1 MNKQVLITGI
11 TGQDGSY
18 LAEYLLSI
26 GYEVHGFVRHVAMMD
41 QSKRLGRIYPILNK
55 LHLHGGVIENY
66 GSVFRVVELVK
77 PDECYHLAAQSF
89 ITESFEDGHTTL
101 NTNIIGTFNVLSAI
115 MELVRDCRF
124 YFAASSEMFGKAIE
138 SPQNELTPL
147 HPCSPYGV
155 SKVAGYDLT
164 RHFREAYDMFL
175 VSGIL
180 FNHESPRRG
189 MEFVTRK
196 ISRGVA
202 MIKLNMV
209 DSLHLGNLE
218 AKRDWGHSRDYV
230 QAMHM
235 MLQMDKPDD
244 YVIATGETHS
254 VGEFCE
260 CAFEEVGLNWKDYVV
275 VDAQFKRPH
284 DTPLLL
290 GDYSKAKAAIGWE
303 PTTKFATLVREMVQG
318 DMALLGEKP

>member
-1 MNKQVLITGI
+1 MSKRALITGI

-18 LAEYLLSI
+18 LAEYLLGM
-26 GYEVHGFVRHVAMMD
+26 GYEVHGVVRRMAMQNQLM
-41 QSKRLGRIYPILNK
+41 RLERISHILDK
-55 LHLHGGVIENY
+55 LILHAGSVENY
-66 GSVFRVVELVK
+66 GSMFRIVESVK

-89 ITESFEDGHTTL
+89 ITESFEDGHSTL
-101 NTNIIGTFNVLSAI
+101 NTNIIGTFNVLSVVK
-115 MELVRDCRF
+115 ELTPECRF
-124 YFAASSEMFGKAIE
+124 YFAASSEMFGRVTE
-138 SPQNELTPL
+138 SPQNELTPF

-164 RHFREAYDMFL
+164 RHFREAYGMFL

-202 MIKLNMV
+202 MIKLGMA
-209 DSLHLGNLE
+209 DSLCLGNLE

-230 QAMHM
+230 QVMHT
-235 MLQMDKPDD
+235 MLQADKPDD

-260 CAFEEVGLNWKDYVV
+260 YAFGELGLDWKNYVAI
-275 VDAQFKRPH
+275 DDQFKRPH
-284 DTPLLL
+284 DIPLLL
-290 GDYSKAKAAIGWE
+290 GDYSKAKTELGWA
-303 PTTKFATLVREMVQG
+303 PTTKFAELVREMVQE
-318 DMALLGEKP
+318 DVRLLGGE

>member
-1 MNKQVLITGI
+1 MGKRALITGI

-26 GYEVHGFVRHVAMMD
+26 GYEVHGVVRRMATQNQLV
-41 QSKRLGRIYPILNK
+41 RLERISHILDELV
-55 LHLHGGVIENY
+55 LHEGSIENY
-66 GSVFRVVELVK
+66 GSVFRIIELVK

-89 ITESFEDGHTTL
+89 ITSSFEDGHSTL

-115 MELVRDCRF
+115 MELTRDCKF
-124 YFAASSEMFGKAIE
+124 YFAASSEMFGKAAE
-138 SPQNELTPL
+138 SPQNELTPF

-164 RHFREAYDMFL
+164 RHFREAYNMFL

-196 ISRGVA
+196 ISRGAA
-202 MIKLNMV
+202 MIKLGMA
-209 DSLHLGNLE
+209 DSLHLGNLK
-218 AKRDWGHSRDYV
+218 AKRDWGHSKDYV
-230 QAMHM
+230 RAMHT
-235 MLQMDKPDD
+235 MLQMDTPSD

-254 VGEFCE
+254 VEEFCE
-260 CAFEEVGLNWKDYVV
+260 CAFGELGINWKDYVV
-275 VDAQFKRPH
+275 IDDRFTRPQ
-284 DTPLLL
+284 DVMLLL
-290 GDYSKAKAAIGWE
+290 GDYSKAAAMLGWR
-303 PTTKFATLVREMVQG
+303 PAVKFIELVQEMVRA
-318 DMALLGEKP
+318 DVKLLRGEI